1 MGTIVDTS
9 KIFYIV
15 DKMIGLVRG
24 ITSSLVQ
31 SGRPASVVGVTA
43 VQSSHFCRVSTSDD
57 DSWKTASSIYDFTV
71 RDIDGEDICLE
82 KYKSHVCV
90 LVNVASK

>member
-1 MGTIVDTS
+1 MGTIVLTY

-31 SGRPASVVGVTA
+31 SGRPASVVA
-43 VQSSHFCRVSTSDD
+43 VPSSHFCRVSASDN